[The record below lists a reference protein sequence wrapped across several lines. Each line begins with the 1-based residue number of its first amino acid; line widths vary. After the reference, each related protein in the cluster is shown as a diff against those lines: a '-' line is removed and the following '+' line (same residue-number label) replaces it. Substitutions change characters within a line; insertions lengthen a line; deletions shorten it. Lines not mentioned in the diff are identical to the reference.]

1 LGKIICR
8 ALSEIFAVRFQIA
21 KVT

>member
-1 LGKIICR
+1 LGEIICR
-8 ALSEIFAVRFQIA
+8 ALSEIFAVRSQIA